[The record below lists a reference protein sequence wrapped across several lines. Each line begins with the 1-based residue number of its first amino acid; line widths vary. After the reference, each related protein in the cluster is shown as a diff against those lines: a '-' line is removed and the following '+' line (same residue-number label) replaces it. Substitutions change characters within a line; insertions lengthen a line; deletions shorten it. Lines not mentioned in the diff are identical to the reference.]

1 MKNRL
6 GASLI
11 ALAFLSFPCVDLAC
25 AQAIERHQPLLEAE
39 RRAPI
44 IEPDAV
50 PMDEDDTP
58 IGPELKSLAILSG
71 DQSVKTTLVDGVDVS
86 SVARLVATK
95 AAIEADLNPFIGRP
109 ISRKL
114 IAQVEEVIARRYR
127 RLGFPF
133 VSLSTPEQKI
143 SDGALQVRVLEFSIG
158 KLLTSKLPTG
168 SIQNVIDQVGL
179 KPGDAI
185 DAPRLGKDLAW
196 LNRYPFS
203 SIQAVFTPSQTPGGA
218 DLILSAQSSKPWRL
232 YLGYDNS
239 GSPSSTLD
247 RYFAGGAVGDLL
259 GRDSVVSLQLTSS
272 RDAFAGVEHPNYASE
287 AISYSVP
294 VFKDVQIEASFDH
307 IEANQTSGDFLFR
320 LKANEGAL
328 AIRFLAPFEFSAS
341 TQSDIRLGLSVKQQE
356 NLTLFGG
363 ENASSLSAEEYG
375 LLVGWHI
382 QQQSY
387 DAYFVGDLAIH
398 ASVDDADAGSQ
409 SQTNPQAT
417 GGRASYAYATLFLEH
432 AQPISRYVRWKAQV
446 SGQWSR
452 QMLPRMDQ
460 TGLGGPTL
468 VRGYSLDS
476 GSFDSSLIV
485 RNELHLTCPQ
495 SSCANTNLFAFYDAG
510 LGWYGQHNPA
520 TQLTSVGVG
529 AGQSIL
535 DGSTLD
541 LTIARLLAS
550 GPAARAGD
558 WKAAVSV
565 SFRY

>member
-6 GASLI
+6 AASLI
-11 ALAFLSFPCVDLAC
+11 ALACLSFPRFDPAY
-25 AQAIERHQPLLEAE
+25 AQAIERHQPLLETE
-39 RRAPI
+39 RSAPI

-71 DQSVKTTLVDGVDVS
+71 DQSVKTAVVDGVDVS
-86 SVARLVATK
+86 SVARLVAVQP
-95 AAIEADLNPFIGRP
+95 AIEADLNPFIGRP

-143 SDGALQVRVLEFSIG
+143 SDGVLQVRVLEFSIG

-168 SIQNVIDQVGL
+168 SVQNVIDQVGL

-196 LNRYPFS
+196 LNRYPFR

-259 GRDSVVSLQLTSS
+259 GRDSVVYLQLTSS
-272 RDAFAGVEHPNYASE
+272 RDALDGADHPNYASE

-294 VFKDVQIEASFDH
+294 VFTDVQIEANFDH
-307 IEANQTSGDFLFR
+307 IEANLPSGDFLFR
-320 LKANEGAL
+320 LMANEGAL
-328 AIRFLAPFEFSAS
+328 AIRFAAPFEFSAS
-341 TQSDIRLGLSVKQQE
+341 SQSDIRLGLSAKQQK
-356 NLTLFGG
+356 NVTLFGG
-363 ENASSLSAEEYG
+363 ENVSSLSAKEHG

-387 DAYFVGDLAIH
+387 DAYFEGDLAIH

-409 SQTNPQAT
+409 SQTNPQAI

-432 AQPISRYVRWKAQV
+432 AQPISRNVRWKVQV

-452 QMLPRMDQ
+452 QMLPSMDQ

-485 RNELHLTCPQ
+485 RNELQLTCAQ
-495 SSCANTNLFAFYDAG
+495 SLCAKTSLFAFYDAG

-520 TQLTSVGVG
+520 TKLTSVGVG
-529 AGQSIL
+529 ASHSIR
-535 DGSTLD
+535 DGSKID

-550 GPAARAGD
+550 GPEARAGD
-558 WKAAVSV
+558 WKATVSV